1 MYKNIFI
8 AYNQGSAFGQNTA
21 LRLQTISNLYGLSVS
36 LPARMVNGGGIIS
49 HITKER
55 IAAASIVVGFGLEA
69 PTNVMI
75 EELKY
80 AIQLKKPI
88 VFVYDKSTGNTIDF
102 GNYGK
107 IQIAEIDY
115 LDTDDAI
122 HTVAEFLEK
131 LPQNQKHKK
140 EIGLST
146 ALIGVGLGLLALW
159 ALNNSES
166 ENEEDIENEL
176 VASH

>member
-1 MYKNIFI
+1 MYKNIFLN
-8 AYNQGSAFGQNTA
+8 YNQGSAFGQNTA

-36 LPARMVNGGGIIS
+36 LPARMVNGGEIIS
-49 HITKER
+49 HISKER
-55 IAAASIVVGFGLEA
+55 LSAASIVVAFGLEA

-80 AIQLKKPI
+80 AIQLQKPI
-88 VFVYDKSTGNTIDF
+88 VFIYDESTGNTINFD
-102 GNYGK
+102 NYDK
-107 IQIAEIDY
+107 VQIAEINY

-131 LPQNQKHKK
+131 LPESQKHKK
-140 EIGLST
+140 ETSLNT

-159 ALNNSES
+159 ALNKKDAEHEEDVES
-166 ENEEDIENEL
+166 EYAE
-176 VASH
+176 SH